1 MRCNPWRWLW
11 GLIPVAM
18 LSYLTTQW
26 EHERIEADLRSRA
39 ETALAGSNLRWA
51 TTAFDGRDALITG
64 QAVSDDGP
72 QRAQKVV
79 TDVWGVR
86 VADTRANLLPQ
97 VSPYVWSA
105 AARGNRIK
113 LVGHV
118 PNDEARSTIMGVV
131 KAAFPK
137 SEIEDKLELARGA
150 PDQNIWLG
158 GIGFALKQLGALKSG
173 TVNIKDTGLTIEGE
187 AAGFAE
193 YKSVKGALRNAM
205 PGGIKLVADSVQP
218 PLVSPYKW
226 AAKRS
231 GDQLVI
237 SGNVPDDAMREQVF
251 SLARKT
257 FPKLAIVD
265 RLETAQ
271 GAPQGLAGV
280 ARAALEQLAALSS
293 GEVQLTDQ
301 KVSLTGE
308 APDQGVATQVV
319 GAFRSAAKGFQ
330 VVDAV
335 TFPKPKAPVAAPYL
349 IRAEAGPREL
359 VLSGSVP
366 SEEAR
371 AELLAAAAKRF
382 SGRQITDRLAIA
394 SGEPAEWRACL
405 DAGLAGLARLAS
417 GSLAMSDATM
427 ELAGAA
433 ADEATATRLPG
444 DLRAAANR
452 VCETKANITFD
463 APPEPD
469 LTWRASHDGAGNV
482 VLEGQVPDAQTRDQ
496 IVQSAGRLFANAKLD
511 DRMKVAN
518 TASSKWQGT
527 SLLGL
532 KLLATLRKGDALIDR
547 HQLTITGEARD
558 TAIQAQIKDQLA
570 RSLAAPY
577 EWREDVTVR
586 SDAMIWSENEARR
599 KAEEQQEKDR
609 LAAEAARRQAEADAR
624 AQADAEAKA
633 RAAAEAQAK
642 AAAEAEARR
651 QAEEQRARER
661 AAAAAEASRKA
672 AEAEQAKTAAARK
685 QEADVCQLK
694 MRDVATNGTIR
705 FGWASADLDRAS
717 LPTLDRLAE
726 VAKACPA
733 AKIEIGG
740 HTDAEGTPERNAS
753 LSERRAKSVVAYLAN
768 VGVGADRMTAIGF
781 GASQPIAPND
791 TADNRAK
798 NRRIEFTVRAE

>member
-11 GLIPVAM
+11 GLIPVAI
-18 LSYLTTQW
+18 LAFLTTQW
-26 EHERIEADLRSRA
+26 EHERIEADLRVRT
-39 ETALAGSNLRWA
+39 ETALASSNLRWA

-64 QAVSDDGP
+64 QAVSDEGP
-72 QRAQKVV
+72 QRAHKVV

-86 VADTRANLLPQ
+86 LADSRANLLPQ
-97 VSPYVWSA
+97 ITPYVWSA
-105 AARGNRIK
+105 SARGNRIK

-118 PNDEARSTIMGVV
+118 PNDEARSTILGVV

-137 SEIEDKLELARGA
+137 SDIEDKLEFGRGA
-150 PDQNIWLG
+150 PDQNVWLG

-193 YKSVKGALRNAM
+193 YKSVKGALRNSM
-205 PGGIKLVADSVQP
+205 PGGITLIADSVQP

-251 SLARKT
+251 TLAKKT

-280 ARAALEQLAALSS
+280 ARAALEQLAVLTA
-293 GEVQLTDQ
+293 GEVQLTD
-301 KVSLTGE
+301 KSVSLTGE
-308 APDQGVATQVV
+308 APDQAKATDVV
-319 GAFRSAAKGFQ
+319 DAFRNAAKGFQ
-330 VVDAV
+330 VSDAV

-349 IRAEAGPREL
+349 IRAEQGPREL

-366 SEEAR
+366 SEAAR

-382 SGRQITDRLAIA
+382 TGRQITDRLAIA

-405 DAGLAGLARLAS
+405 DAGLAGLARLGS
-417 GSLAMSDATM
+417 GSLAMSDAT
-427 ELAGAA
+427 LDLTGVT
-433 ADEATATRLPG
+433 ADEATANKLPG

-452 VCETKANITFD
+452 VCEAKANITFD

-469 LTWRASHDGAGNV
+469 LTWRASHDGAGKV
-482 VLEGQVPDAQTRDQ
+482 VLEGQVTDAATRDQ
-496 IVQSAGRLFANAKLD
+496 IVQSAGRLFADAKID
-511 DRMKVAN
+511 DRMKLAN
-518 TASSKWQGT
+518 ASSSKWQGA

-532 KLLATLRKGDALIDR
+532 KLLATLRKGDALLDR
-547 HQLTITGEARD
+547 HQLTITGEAKD
-558 TAIQAQIKDQLA
+558 TAVQSQIKDQLG

-577 EWREDVTVR
+577 EGRDDVVVR
-586 SDAMIWSENEARR
+586 SDAMIWSEKEAKR
-599 KAEEQQEKDR
+599 KEAEQQEKDR
-609 LAAEAARRQAEADAR
+609 IAAEAARKQQ
-624 AQADAEAKA
+624 QADVDAKA
-633 RAAAEAQAK
+633 RAAADAQAK
-642 AAAEAEARR
+642 AAAEADAKR

-661 AAAAAEASRKA
+661 AAAAAEAARKA
-672 AEAEQAKTAAARK
+672 AETEQVKVVAARK
-685 QEADVCQLK
+685 QEADACQVK
-694 MRDVATNGTIR
+694 MRDVAANGTIR

-717 LPTLDRLAE
+717 LPTLNRLAE
-726 VAKACPA
+726 VAKACPN

-753 LSERRAKSVVAYLAN
+753 LSQRRAQTVVAYLAN
-768 VGVGADRMTAIGF
+768 AGLAADRMTAVGF
-781 GASQPIAPND
+781 GAAQPVAPND
-791 TADNRAK
+791 TAENRAK